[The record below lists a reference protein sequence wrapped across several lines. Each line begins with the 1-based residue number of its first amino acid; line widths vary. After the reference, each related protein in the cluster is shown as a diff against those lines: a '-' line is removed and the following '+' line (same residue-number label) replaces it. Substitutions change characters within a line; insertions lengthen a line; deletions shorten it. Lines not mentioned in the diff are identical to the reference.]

1 MMACLILCLL
11 GAWALVYWGVVCP
24 SFLDFFVFEKIN
36 GFAVTG
42 FVRLDF

>member
-1 MMACLILCLL
+1 LFAWGLGAGLL
-11 GAWALVYWGVVCP
+11 GRCLP
-24 SFLDFFVFEKIN
+24 ILSRFFVFEKIN